1 MAGWHLSAQARAA
14 LRTARGL
21 ARGRRA
27 AGSAD
32 PLLVAFLG
40 QWDDEDAGGPALL
53 RACGLTAGQASQLA
67 ATLLPAEVAGR

>member
-1 MAGWHLSAQARAA
+1 MAGWYLSEQAREA

-32 PLLVAFLG
+32 PLLVAILG
-40 QWDDEDAGGPALL
+40 QWDDEHAGGPALL
-53 RACGLTAGQASQLA
+53 RAWSSESPTSS
-67 ATLLPAEVAGR
+67 TR